1 MDHQPHWPAQPT
13 VLPAP
18 QHQAYPQQLSHI
30 FLAPPAHISVGP
42 PSDGQS
48 QLQHLPPNI
57 SHFSEQPQSSGNA
70 PGPAPVSQSIS
81 AVTSIITPLSPASST
96 SPSTS
101 SPHAFPGAA
110 VTAAAA
116 APVTSS
122 GQQDEPLYVNAKQ
135 YHRILKRREARA
147 RWEAAHKSA
156 KKDKQQGYI
165 HESRHKHAMRR
176 PRGPGGRFL
185 SAAEMAA
192 LAAQQQQQQP
202 QQPHQYQHPQQ
213 LPQSHV
219 EGKPGRAQAVS
230 HIGGLVMQS
239 PT

>member
-1 MDHQPHWPAQPT
+1 MDHQPHWPSQQTTLQAS
-13 VLPAP
+13 

-30 FLAPPAHISVGP
+30 FLAPPTHISVGP

-57 SHFSEQPQSSGNA
+57 QHFSEQPPSSGT
-70 PGPAPVSQSIS
+70 PTGPTPVSQTIA
-81 AVTSIITPLSPASST
+81 AVTSNVTPVSPASST

-101 SPHAFPGAA
+101 SPHAISGGLA
-110 VTAAAA
+110 VAAAA
-116 APVTSS
+116 SISAS

-156 KKDKQQGYI
+156 KKEKQQGYI

-192 LAAQQQQQQP
+192 LAQQQQQQP
-202 QQPHQYQHPQQ
+202 QLPQQPQHPQQ

-219 EGKPGRAQAVS
+219 QGKSSRAQAGS
-230 HIGGLVMQS
+230 HISGFVMQS